1 MSNEGENEPNELV
14 SGVVT
19 LMTIV
24 VKGCDYSER
33 NDYSDYSEHSDYSET
48 PLEPIV
54 VSHEARDYS
63 SESECTVVIE

>member
-24 VKGCDYSER
+24 VKGCEH
-33 NDYSDYSEHSDYSET
+33 NDYSDYSEYSDLPRET
-48 PLEPIV
+48 PLESIV

-63 SESECTVVIE
+63 SESECIVVIE

>member
-14 SGVVT
+14 SVVV
-19 LMTIV
+19 TIV
-24 VKGCDYSER
+24 VKGHYDNDYSEYSE
-33 NDYSDYSEHSDYSET
+33 YSDLPRET

-63 SESECTVVIE
+63 SESECSVVIE

>member
-24 VKGCDYSER
+24 VKGCDR
-33 NDYSDYSEHSDYSET
+33 NDYSEHSDYSET

-54 VSHEARDYS
+54 VSHETHDYS

>member
-14 SGVVT
+14 SVVV
-19 LMTIV
+19 TIV
-24 VKGCDYSER
+24 VKGRDDNDYSEYSE
-33 NDYSDYSEHSDYSET
+33 YSDLPRET

-63 SESECTVVIE
+63 SESERTVVIE

>member
-14 SGVVT
+14 SVVVT
-19 LMTIV
+19 VV
-24 VKGCDYSER
+24 VKGRDD
-33 NDYSDYSEHSDYSET
+33 NDYSDYSEYSDLPRET

-63 SESECTVVIE
+63 SESECSVVIE

>member
-24 VKGCDYSER
+24 VKGCDYSE
-33 NDYSDYSEHSDYSET
+33 HSDYSET
-48 PLEPIV
+48 PLETIV

-63 SESECTVVIE
+63 SESECMLVIE

>member
-14 SGVVT
+14 SVVV
-19 LMTIV
+19 TIV
-24 VKGCDYSER
+24 VKGRDDNDYSEYSEYSE
-33 NDYSDYSEHSDYSET
+33 YSDLPRET
-48 PLEPIV
+48 PLESIV